1 MRQFL
6 NIFFSGTGFCAGKAN
21 GNYRDPDNCHG
32 FIQCSNQIAYKQ
44 NCNPLWLKY
53 NERKDQCDWP
63 QNVQCGQGRFKTIS
77 FKRYFTAARL
87 SCWKADS
94 TSSLGDRCPVDM
106 CYQNKSRYLV
116 KSLCVIWWKIAYSR
130 NTYYSQI
137 GNRMFDVAKVG
148 FAQPLS
154 SKRHF
159 TASRF
164 SYSKADYTSP
174 QWDWYTVDICYHNKP
189 RYPVDSAICY
199 LIEGSVIY
207 QRTVNCALKYNDK
220 TAAVLIGYR
229 MHNAGKVGFE

>member
-1 MRQFL
+1 MDCFDDQPRPFETGVSPRCCDILWTILLSVFWKTWATVQTGMRQFL

-116 KSLCVIWWKIAYSR
+116 KSLCVIWWKIA
-130 NTYYSQI
+130 
-137 GNRMFDVAKVG
+137 
-148 FAQPLS
+148 LS
-154 SKRHF
+154 SIWK
-159 TASRF
+159 TW
-164 SYSKADYTSP
+164 T
-174 QWDWYTVDICYHNKP
+174 TVHTGARQP
-189 RYPVDSAICY
+189 S
-199 LIEGSVIY
+199 G
-207 QRTVNCALKYNDK
+207 
-220 TAAVLIGYR
+220 
-229 MHNAGKVGFE
+229 